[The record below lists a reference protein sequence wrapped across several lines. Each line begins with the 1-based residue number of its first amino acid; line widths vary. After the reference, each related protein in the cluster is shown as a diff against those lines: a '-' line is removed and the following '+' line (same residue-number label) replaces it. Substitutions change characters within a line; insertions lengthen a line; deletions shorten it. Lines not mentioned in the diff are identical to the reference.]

1 MKRISKII
9 ISIVVV
15 IALLVLGYIFIVI
28 PHNDAV
34 KQYEDAYNCVY
45 EKNKSLDTSINE
57 LQNVIDS
64 GEQPFEEIYK
74 TNALEELQK
83 AEVMK
88 VVLPEKMPWRTK
100 DIIAAT
106 ESINVDVDYYDIL
119 HGLRVARVNLENSI
133 KQLKQVTNPNEKFVI
148 ERLSR
153 VEGVKGIEAVTED
166 NDPNRMLNKQGGYT
180 ASVYFEYEGI
190 DVYGDYIDIVDKGTD
205 GGGCIEVYANPQ
217 DAEKRAEYI
226 NSVDLFHSAGSRD
239 VVGTCVIRVSDYL
252 SASQQKDI
260 EERIVKEL
268 VSLD

>member
-1 MKRISKII
+1 MKRVTKII
-9 ISIVVV
+9 ILIAAV
-15 IALLVLGYIFIVI
+15 IAIIALGYMFVVK
-28 PHNDAV
+28 PHNEAV
-34 KQYEDAYNCVY
+34 KKYDDAYNCVY
-45 EKNKSLDTSINE
+45 EKNKSLDASINE
-57 LQNVIDS
+57 LQKIIDS

-74 TNALEELQK
+74 TNALEELQT
-83 AEVMK
+83 AEKTK

-133 KQLKQVTNPNEKFVI
+133 KQLKQVTNPNEKFII

-166 NDPNRMLNKQGGYT
+166 NDPNGLLNKQGGYT
-180 ASVYFEYEGI
+180 ASIYFEYEGI
-190 DVYGDYIDIVDKGTD
+190 EADGDYIDIVDKGTD

-226 NSVDLFHSAGSRD
+226 NSVDIFYSAGSRD
-239 VVGTCVIRVSDYL
+239 VVGTCLIRVSDYL
-252 SASQQKDI
+252 TASQQKDI

-268 VSLD
+268 IELD

>member
-1 MKRISKII
+1 MKRTSKII

-15 IALLVLGYIFIVI
+15 IALLVLGYVFIVI
-28 PHNDAV
+28 PHNEAV
-34 KQYEDAYNCVY
+34 KQYKEVYNCVQ
-45 EKNKSLDTSINE
+45 EKNGTLEKSIGE

-74 TNALEELQK
+74 TKALEVIK
-83 AEVMK
+83 TAEDTK
-88 VVLPEKMPWRTK
+88 VILPEKMPWKTK
-100 DIIAAT
+100 DIITTTKSMDA
-106 ESINVDVDYYDIL
+106 DVDYSDIL
-119 HGLRVARVNLENSI
+119 SELRDARVNLENSI

-148 ERLSR
+148 ERLSK
-153 VEGVKGIEAVTED
+153 VEGVKGIQAVTED

-205 GGGCIEVYANPQ
+205 GGGCIEVYENPQ

-268 VSLD
+268 IEID